1 MVDDWGFP
9 HVCVSF
15 SDSGSV
21 MKIVC
26 RFGSY
31 VEISWIVH
39 TMMIDPDKETRF
51 IDCSAGIF
59 HWNCGLNP
67 YWDCFLIVGIGPFNQ
82 GSLNPCHYPPTNVNP
97 WWFTGNYGHWILP
110 LPHHHVIE
118 HPMVWWSYVISSL
131 HPRDSFTSIPNMSQ
145 WFNYTMNGHIWNR
158 CEWDGMGWDYGYIQL
173 SHLMCPNDGIMDAI
187 LFHVFAHDNSRD
199 VPHCWTVGQSHPAQ
213 TPRIVRPSSKIH
225 VWIWWL
231 RTSQL
236 ETAWAPSVM
245 LVVVGGHA
253 MVWGDTVQSW
263 YGFPVKLTLNHQN
276 LRIWRFF
283 CDFGP
288 FSNPMIFVYIYYT
301 DILIWIWISI
311 NHAARFEL

>member
-1 MVDDWGFP
+1 MGLWTPFYFMSLP
-9 HVCVSF
+9 T
-15 SDSGSV
+15 
-21 MKIVC
+21 KI
-26 RFGSY
+26 F
-31 VEISWIVH
+31 
-39 TMMIDPDKETRF
+39 
-51 IDCSAGIF
+51 
-59 HWNCGLNP
+59 
-67 YWDCFLIVGIGPFNQ
+67 
-82 GSLNPCHYPPTNVNP
+82 
-97 WWFTGNYGHWILP
+97 
-110 LPHHHVIE
+110 
-118 HPMVWWSYVISSL
+118 
-131 HPRDSFTSIPNMSQ
+131 
-145 WFNYTMNGHIWNR
+145 
-158 CEWDGMGWDYGYIQL
+158 
-173 SHLMCPNDGIMDAI
+173 
-187 LFHVFAHDNSRD
+187 RD

-225 VWIWWL
+225 VWTWWL

-311 NHAARFEL
+311 NHEWIGHSARCIPRCFHFGRWNFLLAKRYGLATSTLWFKCST